1 MTRSKQISQSN
12 WPDFCVTFSNGNKG
26 RTVAIEVFG
35 EEEGDL
41 VVVDSAP
48 LLGIAYDPLGKGND
62 LIVETGR
69 DEVEYAH
76 RIAAPTEVWEAQ
88 AEDGLVTALEIVDQN
103 GTKTVIAFA
112 S

>member
-88 AEDGLVTALEIVDQN
+88 AEDGSVTALEIVDQN